1 MMRKHY
7 VSPCSLLILSAGPV
21 GPNVGS
27 GNGGA
32 ELQPDELTP
41 DEQEDLEN
49 GGGW

>member
-1 MMRKHY
+1 MRRKHY
-7 VSPCSLLILSAGPV
+7 VSPCVLLILSAGPV